1 MNTSKRRL
9 MAIPMALLLGT
20 AAGCQALEV
29 GADGHGM
36 ILEYRNLING
46 RSISVKSASL
56 ADGSPFSN
64 PGSLSGGIN
73 GRFPTWQR
81 VPTATMAASGDHRG
95 LPEWVEFSWQEPPYP
110 GLEPENFPNRE
121 AYRAAVFKLFSDLAV
136 KTFRLEIKRRVPQSV
151 VDEVVASK
159 RIAQPGKVADKT
171 LWIFIFWT
179 PDGMKMRWAM
189 RDRATGG
196 PFGEIVREG
205 GDDLDRYNLK

>member
-20 AAGCQALEV
+20 TAGCQALEV
-29 GADGHGM
+29 GADGPGM

-56 ADGSPFSN
+56 ADGSQFSN

-95 LPEWVEFSWQEPPYP
+95 LPAWVDFEWSEPPYP
-110 GLEPENFPNRE
+110 EDPNMSLE
-121 AYRAAVFKLFSDLAV
+121 AYRALPRK
-136 KTFRLEIKRRVPQSV
+136 KQRLEIKRRVPQSV

-159 RIAQPGKVADKT
+159 RVAQPGKVADKT
-171 LWIFIFWT
+171 LWISIFWT